1 MKRILILISITF
13 LIFSCKD
20 SGVDPQNDDFNINIS
35 VKNKSGNS
43 VPNINVSII
52 PKLNYS
58 SFAKL
63 TSYNNVQAT
72 STIRFDVIEQ
82 SYVDLS
88 SYNLDGTKLNTFV
101 SRELPAGAHLIA
113 TDWSSTK
120 TNGVYIVKM
129 TASSDLD
136 KTDVLF
142 QDSIYVVLI
151 QPEPKYSSV
160 AKTDQNGEVKISE
173 KYLFPHLYNIPPIA
187 HTSSVS
193 PEPISSFV
201 FSDSVI
207 VALSNDD
214 FSKSIY
220 YEKIIVDGQNNLELE
235 WDSSLFKRSTQIK
248 SVTKSINKNINTIA
262 KLTSDWKLYQNY
274 PNPFN

>member
-1 MKRILILISITF
+1 MKRILVLIVITF

-35 VKNKSGNS
+35 VKDKSGNS
-43 VPNINVSII
+43 VPNINVSIT

-58 SFAKL
+58 SLVKL

-88 SYNLDGTKLNTFV
+88 SYNLDGTKLSTFV
-101 SRELPAGAHLIA
+101 SRELPAGAHAVA
-113 TDWSSTK
+113 TDWSSIE

-129 TASSDLD
+129 TASSDSNKID
-136 KTDVLF
+136 ILF
-142 QDSIYVVLI
+142 RDSIYVVLI

-160 AKTDQNGEVKISE
+160 AKTDQNGEVRISE

-187 HTSSVS
+187 HTSSAS

-220 YEKIIVDGQNNLELE
+220 FEKIIVDGQNNLELE
-235 WDSSLFKRSTQIK
+235 WDSNLFKTSTKINR
-248 SVTKSINKNINTIA
+248 VNKSIKKNINTIT
-262 KLTSDWKLYQNY
+262 KLSSDWKLYQNY